1 MVMLRATP
9 IVCLAVMLMISGM
22 APGSCKP
29 PANHRVGRLAAR
41 AAGTDALGGID
52 KVQHVVFIIKEN
64 RTYDN
69 YFGRFSG
76 GDGATSGAISTGQT
90 VSLGRGSD
98 HSPNDIDH
106 SFKDAMLGMDGGKM
120 DKFDLIPGG
129 NKGGNLLAYTQFYE
143 SDLPNYFAYARHFVL
158 GDRMFSSLGGPSF
171 PNHLY
176 TVAAQSG
183 GAINVPTKS
192 RGYWGCDADDETRV
206 DVMDDKGAIT
216 SQYPCFD
223 FQTLVDKL
231 QGAGV
236 SWKYYSPQPGQGG
249 YRWNALDAIRHIRLT
264 PMWAEHIASLEQFIA
279 DATAG
284 TLPAVSWLVPYDE
297 VSEHPDYGSVCLGEG
312 WTVRQINSVMQG
324 PDWPSTAI
332 FLTWDD
338 FGGFYDHVAP
348 PSIDKFG
355 LGPRVPLL
363 IISPFARRG
372 YISHTLYEFSSFL
385 KFVETRFHLPAL
397 TDRDKLAN
405 DMLDAFDFGQKPLEP
420 LIRQPRDCPR
430 AVPPTIS
437 GVDIL
442 QDNKTIA
449 NLIGGDNPAR
459 YRLRI
464 KGKRFAPAVQ
474 AFVDAVPVETTFV
487 SDSEAS
493 CPLPKKEV
501 RATGVMTLQLINAD
515 GTVSPM
521 FSLSIKKP

>member
-1 MVMLRATP
+1 
-9 IVCLAVMLMISGM
+9 
-22 APGSCKP
+22 
-29 PANHRVGRLAAR
+29 
-41 AAGTDALGGID
+41 
-52 KVQHVVFIIKEN
+52 
-64 RTYDN
+64 
-69 YFGRFSG
+69 
-76 GDGATSGAISTGQT
+76 
-90 VSLGRGSD
+90 
-98 HSPNDIDH
+98 
-106 SFKDAMLGMDGGKM
+106 
-120 DKFDLIPGG
+120 
-129 NKGGNLLAYTQFYE
+129 
-143 SDLPNYFAYARHFVL
+143 
-158 GDRMFSSLGGPSF
+158 
-171 PNHLY
+171 
-176 TVAAQSG
+176 
-183 GAINVPTKS
+183 
-192 RGYWGCDADDETRV
+192 
-206 DVMDDKGAIT
+206 
-216 SQYPCFD
+216 
-223 FQTLVDKL
+223 
-231 QGAGV
+231 
-236 SWKYYSPQPGQGG
+236 
-249 YRWNALDAIRHIRLT
+249 
-264 PMWAEHIASLEQFIA
+264 
-279 DATAG
+279 
-284 TLPAVSWLVPYDE
+284 
-297 VSEHPDYGSVCLGEG
+297 
-312 WTVRQINSVMQG
+312 MQG

-430 AVPPTIS
+430 AVPPIIS

-449 NLIGGDNPAR
+449 NLIGGDSPAR